1 MCWAAITGGGAP
13 AMKGKANLPLS
24 LFASIFP
31 WKDER
36 VTLLPLFDDVVQQTE
51 K

>member
-1 MCWAAITGGGAP
+1 MCWAAITGGGSP
-13 AMKGKANLPLS
+13 AMNGKANLPLS
-24 LFASIFP
+24 LFAYTFP

-36 VTLLPLFDDVVQQTE
+36 VTSLPLFGDLVRETE